1 MPQILFKNICYA
13 AVCGV
18 FIVGCGNVR
27 FSASP
32 STNSNGEGIAGMPNG
47 SDSGTDP
54 GLPGGNG
61 TGIDPGVGVPTPTPT
76 PAGAHTVNYN
86 LVVPPASNK
95 VDFLLVIDNS
105 TSMAADQ
112 QKLAAQ
118 MKGFADKLATL
129 NIDWQ
134 MCLTTT
140 TFTTFANGAQ
150 YWGHSLLWKD
160 YNPATGS
167 KYVLRPMEAGA
178 NLNTIFVN
186 TIAAIGVNETA
197 GDERG
202 IKSAYNHLLNGSPGN
217 NIANSGNCYR
227 KDSAIAVIVL
237 SDEDERSIGG
247 DQNRIKANKGE
258 SIAAPSFTYRPLED
272 QDLPQNLL
280 SFAKGLFGQNLRFTF
295 NSIVVDSLAC
305 ENAQDSTPWVNSLGQ
320 TVTSAS
326 HMGLKY
332 IEMSNL
338 TAGGIGSICSASFQN
353 NLNLFTEKLTNTLK
367 NITLECAPSPLS
379 SLVVKVADQAKTMG
393 VDFNV
398 SGAALS
404 FVQPIAQ
411 GTKIDISYTCP

>member
-1 MPQILFKNICYA
+1 MPQVLFKNICF
-13 AVCGV
+13 AVA
-18 FIVGCGNVR
+18 FALFMIACGNVR

-32 STNSNGEGIAGMPNG
+32 SSSGEGIAGMPNG
-47 SDSGTDP
+47 TGSDP
-54 GLPGGNG
+54 GLPGDNG
-61 TGIDPGVGVPTPTPT
+61 TGIDPGVGIGGPTPTPT
-76 PAGAHTVNYN
+76 PIGTHTVNYN

-140 TFTTFANGAQ
+140 TFTTFSNGAQ
-150 YWGHSLLWKD
+150 YWGHSILWKD

-167 KYVLRPMEAGA
+167 KYVLRPADAGT

-186 TIAAIGVNETA
+186 TIVAIGVNETA

-202 IKSAYNHLLNGSPGN
+202 IKSTYNHLLNGAPGN
-217 NIANSGNCYR
+217 NVANSGGCYR
-227 KDSAIAVIVL
+227 QDSAIAVIVL

-247 DQNRIKANKGE
+247 DQTRIKTNKGE
-258 SIAAPSFTYRPLED
+258 SVAAPSFTYRPLED

-280 SFAKGLFGQNLRFTF
+280 SFSKGLFGQNLRFTF

-305 ENAQDSTPWVNSLGQ
+305 ETTQDATPWVNSLGQ

-326 HMGLKY
+326 HMGTKY

-338 TAGGIGSICSASFQN
+338 TGGGVGSICSASFQN

-367 NITLECAPSPLS
+367 NITLECAPNPLS
-379 SLVVKVADQAKTMG
+379 SLVVKVAGQTKMIG

-404 FVQPIAQ
+404 FVQAITQ